1 VELPGPE
8 RVVEAFRH
16 NPSTLT
22 LTFVIINRAGLVR
35 LGDWCPQGTGAR
47 RGRCAQGTV
56 WHDPPSPAKWR
67 LNAAQAR

>member
-22 LTFVIINRAGLVR
+22 LTFVIINRAGLVPA
-35 LGDWCPQGTGAR
+35 GDW
-47 RGRCAQGTV
+47 CAQGTV
-56 WHDPPSPAKWR
+56 RAGDSLA
-67 LNAAQAR
+67 